1 MSQTWNDLGEAATE
15 DPTFGCYQRLHWI
28 MMKKIH
34 RLPHLT
40 RLSIHI
46 RPPPRENAPISTCPV
61 EEKETILAENMRAV
75 IESLRLVANKKVVD
89 RTLRELSIQ
98 CLPLQQGYPE
108 LNVGSWW
115 SDGPYLLEKA
125 VRKLGL
131 TTLKLGLV
139 GAHVWQSP
147 NPRVSIICPAAQK
160 DTN

>member
-1 MSQTWNDLGEAATE
+1 
-15 DPTFGCYQRLHWI
+15 
-28 MMKKIH
+28 
-34 RLPHLT
+34 
-40 RLSIHI
+40 
-46 RPPPRENAPISTCPV
+46 
-61 EEKETILAENMRAV
+61 MRAV
-75 IESLRLVANKKVVD
+75 IESLRLVANKKVVE

-139 GAHVWQSP
+139 GSHVWQSP
-147 NPRVSIICPAAQK
+147 NPRVSIFCPSNAGSES
-160 DTN
+160 TNLTTIRATKFTTTIHRECGLREHA